1 MSDESKKDIIM
12 FKSILRD
19 QKILSIIEALIN
31 NVEVLNCNLQ
41 AYVKI
46 MNIFIENQNGIN
58 QKLLQK
64 IIALENFIENNLT
77 KIDLTREKKEVI
89 N

>member
-58 QKLLQK
+58 QKLLQR
-64 IIALENFIENNLT
+64 IIVLENFIENNLT